1 MQNSFGKTS
10 RLLLK
15 TIGTEGGTLLEEL
28 SFTAPYKIMAPFEK
42 SNGGIS
48 VMPLCASAGIME
60 GDCQELDFQVGE
72 GSNLEVLSQSFDKIH
87 RMREG
92 QATRM
97 IRAEV
102 KKNSVF
108 YYYPQPVIPFRD
120 SAFESRMDIHLED
133 ETARLFLADIISC
146 GRVASGERFQ
156 YRKFASRVEVR
167 RGGKLIYRDHTC
179 FEPGRMPM
187 EEMGMYEGYTHVANL
202 FCTGGIPDM
211 EQKIWD
217 ILEQHSEI
225 EGGVSRLAGK
235 DLAVRMFGVRAQ
247 KLQTVSD
254 QIKQEYEA
262 ALQGPVPASG
272 VWKKFFCTAL
282 PLCHQ

>member
-28 SFTAPYKIMAPFEK
+28 SFTAPYKIMTPFEK

-102 KKNSVF
+102 KKPCFIITSAGNPF
-108 YYYPQPVIPFRD
+108 GILLLKAGWIFIWKMRQPACFWQI
-120 SAFESRMDIHLED
+120 
-133 ETARLFLADIISC
+133 LFPAAGWLP
-146 GRVASGERFQ
+146 GSGFNTG
-156 YRKFASRVEVR
+156 S
-167 RGGKLIYRDHTC
+167 LL
-179 FEPGRMPM
+179 PG
-187 EEMGMYEGYTHVANL
+187 
-202 FCTGGIPDM
+202 
-211 EQKIWD
+211 
-217 ILEQHSEI
+217 
-225 EGGVSRLAGK
+225 
-235 DLAVRMFGVRAQ
+235 
-247 KLQTVSD
+247 
-254 QIKQEYEA
+254 
-262 ALQGPVPASG
+262 
-272 VWKKFFCTAL
+272 
-282 PLCHQ
+282 